1 MIKKITYN
9 GKEIP
14 INDVVIVWENR
25 YGTEIKSNITDF
37 AKLSIK
43 DEELAR
49 LDDSWDQI
57 KKIWNIQQRVMV

>member
-37 AKLSIK
+37 AKLSVK

-49 LDDSWDQI
+49 LDDSWD
-57 KKIWNIQQRVMV
+57 

>member
-37 AKLSIK
+37 AELSIK

-49 LDDSWDQI
+49 LDDSWD
-57 KKIWNIQQRVMV
+57 